1 MSLPEITF
9 EDFRRVVE
17 MLQTTIGGMADL
29 ANRVKVPEEANDA
42 HYAAAVALRESQQ
55 QLFEAYKAQQELNTL
70 MNQSLDTL
78 LRVIGPT
85 GAVN

>member
-29 ANRVKVPEEANDA
+29 ANRVKVLEEANDA

-55 QLFEAYKAQQELNTL
+55 QLFEAYKAQQELNIL
-70 MNQSLDTL
+70 MKQSLDTL